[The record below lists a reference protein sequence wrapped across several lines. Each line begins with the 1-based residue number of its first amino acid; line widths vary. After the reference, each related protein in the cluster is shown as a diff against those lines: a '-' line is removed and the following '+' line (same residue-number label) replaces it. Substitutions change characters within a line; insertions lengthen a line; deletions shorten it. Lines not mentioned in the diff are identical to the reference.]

1 MIKKDKSHVSK
12 WHSGLK
18 GKLWSSREIAY
29 LIEHGNSK
37 PLMDLSAELERSYHS
52 VMGMRHKLGLGKRK
66 SYRFWTKQEID
77 FLKCNAGKMVC
88 RDIAKNLGRSLQSVK
103 GKAEYMRLSLIC
115 IGENH
120 PCAIHSDEDVLLCR
134 ELHTAG
140 MSVKLIAEKMEISL
154 GAVLAIVYGHRM
166 TQQDRILF
174 ELDRMDARR

>member
-52 VMGMRHKLGLGKRK
+52 VKGMRHKLGLGKRK

-77 FLKCNAGKMVC
+77 FSNVMQ
-88 RDIAKNLGRSLQSVK
+88 GRWY
-103 GKAEYMRLSLIC
+103 A
-115 IGENH
+115 
-120 PCAIHSDEDVLLCR
+120 
-134 ELHTAG
+134 
-140 MSVKLIAEKMEISL
+140 EISRKIWGVVCNL
-154 GAVLAIVYGHRM
+154 
-166 TQQDRILF
+166 
-174 ELDRMDARR
+174 

>member
-1 MIKKDKSHVSK
+1 
-12 WHSGLK
+12 
-18 GKLWSSREIAY
+18 
-29 LIEHGNSK
+29 
-37 PLMDLSAELERSYHS
+37 
-52 VMGMRHKLGLGKRK
+52 
-66 SYRFWTKQEID
+66 FWTKQEID